1 MAVHSILVDMGLS
14 KWAVEDRLA
23 QESFP
28 QKEGEWGVI
37 EYTSPYPVG
46 TLHYG
51 IPPVVSPLQGL
62 SFTYKHYKH
71 GEVTESRLL
80 SQEGLEEVRARLQT
94 ELAAERKSYD

>member
-1 MAVHSILVDMGLS
+1 MAVHSSLVDMGLS
-14 KWAVEDRLA
+14 KWVVEDRLA

-37 EYTSPYPVG
+37 EYTPSHPVG

-51 IPPVVSPLQGL
+51 IPPAVSPLQGL

-80 SQEGLEEVRARLQT
+80 SQEGLGEVRARLRA
-94 ELAAERKSYD
+94 ELAAERKS